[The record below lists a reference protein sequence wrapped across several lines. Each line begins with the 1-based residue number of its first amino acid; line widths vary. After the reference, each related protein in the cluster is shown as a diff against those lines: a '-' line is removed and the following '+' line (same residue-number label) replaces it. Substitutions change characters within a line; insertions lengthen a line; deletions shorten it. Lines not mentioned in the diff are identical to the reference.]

1 MGNRRGRPQSPAGV
15 PAGPVLPTGWE
26 WGGEVPAAQPVTA
39 AGRACGT
46 SRLVFGVRA
55 GGSQGAGGIRLPLAR
70 AVAGAA
76 TIRPPASGLPC
87 PGVRLFSS

>member
-39 AGRACGT
+39 AGRGPRDEPPGVW
-46 SRLVFGVRA
+46 SRGWRVSGSGRHQVA
-55 GGSQGAGGIRLPLAR
+55 ISSGSGGGSRQ
-70 AVAGAA
+70 
-76 TIRPPASGLPC
+76 PPASGLPC

>member
-39 AGRACGT
+39 AGR
-46 SRLVFGVRA
+46 
-55 GGSQGAGGIRLPLAR
+55 
-70 AVAGAA
+70 
-76 TIRPPASGLPC
+76 GLRDEP
-87 PGVRLFSS
+87 PGVWSRGWRVSGSGRHQVAISSGSGGAHASLPRLAFLALG